1 MRLLLLFSF
10 TELVLCLT
18 PGPAVMLVVS
28 QGVKNGFPASL
39 RGVAGIMTG
48 NTFYFTL
55 SAMGLGA
62 LLVSSATL
70 FQIIKWT
77 GAAYLVF
84 LGLKMLL
91 SRKPV
96 AEAED
101 EPREKNSARLFR
113 DGLIKQLS
121 NPKAIVFFSALL
133 PQFMRPGV
141 SVVEQMAVLG
151 IISLAIEFVVLFG
164 YGWAADRGSRMVLKG
179 RFAMLTDRIAG
190 SVLVCAGIG
199 LAATRRL

>member
-1 MRLLLLFSF
+1 
-10 TELVLCLT
+10 
-18 PGPAVMLVVS
+18 
-28 QGVKNGFPASL
+28 
-39 RGVAGIMTG
+39 
-48 NTFYFTL
+48 
-55 SAMGLGA
+55 
-62 LLVSSATL
+62 
-70 FQIIKWT
+70 
-77 GAAYLVF
+77 
-84 LGLKMLL
+84 MLL

>member
-1 MRLLLLFSF
+1 MRLLLLFSL

-39 RGVAGIMTG
+39 RGAAGILTG
-48 NTFYFTL
+48 NTFYFVL
-55 SAMGLGA
+55 SALGLGA
-62 LLVSSATL
+62 LLVSSGTL

-91 SRKPV
+91 SKKPV
-96 AEAED
+96 AELDNET
-101 EPREKNSARLFR
+101 REKRSAKLFS
-113 DGLIKQLS
+113 DGLITQLS

-151 IISLAIEFVVLFG
+151 IISLAIEFLVLFG

-190 SVLVCAGIG
+190 SVLLCAGIG